1 MSLTDA
7 HRPAVRPS
15 MSAPRPQAWIRVA
28 LLLGLVYFLI
38 GRVFA
43 VPSSHVRVWRL
54 AAWIIS
60 AVAYSAHIWYEH
72 SRLRSSPRFTALHVA
87 VGVAIGGLTLA
98 LAGMIRSLST
108 GSGIRPSWL
117 LALIIWP
124 AATALPAFVVAL
136 VAAAAL
142 TRLRPQPREN
152 ATHVS
157 E

>member
-7 HRPAVRPS
+7 HRPAVRLS
-15 MSAPRPQAWIRVA
+15 MSAPRPQAWIRAA

-72 SRLRSSPRFTALHVA
+72 SRLRSSPRFSAFHVA
-87 VGVAIGGLTLA
+87 VAVAIGGLALA

-124 AATALPAFVVAL
+124 AATAVPAFVVAL
-136 VAAAAL
+136 VAAVGSLAV
-142 TRLRPQPREN
+142 E
-152 ATHVS
+152 
-157 E
+157 